1 MKEKI
6 LIGKNEFTLDT
17 DGDYVGVMDIWGKD
31 TKVFLDIKEDQDGV
45 IDTVVEK
52 IRWLNDNRDK
62 VIDVFMEDN

>member
-45 IDTVVEK
+45 IDTVGK
-52 IRWLNDNRDK
+52 R
-62 VIDVFMEDN
+62 FAG